1 MVNARE
7 TIRKKLK
14 IFSVHMAKNKKLF
27 KLDTLDL
34 DKIASSLGLAKTPR
48 LRFLKT
54 QKSSILEETKEQVK
68 EQKNALDSEDSEN
81 DDNNGNDD
89 MFEKKALEVD
99 EEQLANLPEKKVK
112 EGLSKRQKKRLQS
125 KLLRGEVEGS
135 VKKIDQSDDEKED
148 SEDEVDFNPNDAH
161 SRLR

>member
-1 MVNARE
+1 
-7 TIRKKLK
+7 
-14 IFSVHMAKNKKLF
+14 MAKNKKLF

-54 QKSSILEETKEQVK
+54 QKSSILEEKVKKEEIK
-68 EQKNALDSEDSEN
+68 EEPNALDSDDSDNEDEAE
-81 DDNNGNDD
+81 D
-89 MFEKKALEVD
+89 MFEKKAVTVD

-125 KLLRGEVEGS
+125 KLLRGEVEGT
-135 VKKIDQSDDEKED
+135 VKKIGESDEEREE
-148 SEDEVDFNPNDAH
+148 SEDEVDFNPAEAH
-161 SRLR
+161 SRLRFVLTKLKKN

>member
-1 MVNARE
+1 
-7 TIRKKLK
+7 
-14 IFSVHMAKNKKLF
+14 MAKNKKLF

-54 QKSSILEETKEQVK
+54 QKSSILAEKAKKEEIKDEP
-68 EQKNALDSEDSEN
+68 NALDSDDSEN
-81 DDNNGNDD
+81 EDDAED
-89 MFEKKALEVD
+89 MFDKKAVTVD

-125 KLLRGEVEGS
+125 KLLRGEVEGT
-135 VKKIDQSDDEKED
+135 VRKIGESDEEKEE
-148 SEDEVDFNPNDAH
+148 SEDEVDFNPAEAH
-161 SRLR
+161 SRLRFVMRSLKQN

>member
-1 MVNARE
+1 
-7 TIRKKLK
+7 
-14 IFSVHMAKNKKLF
+14 MAKNKKLF

-54 QKSSILEETKEQVK
+54 QKSSILEEKAKKEEIK
-68 EQKNALDSEDSEN
+68 EEPNALDSDDSDNEDEAE
-81 DDNNGNDD
+81 D
-89 MFEKKALEVD
+89 MFEKKAVTVD

-125 KLLRGEVEGS
+125 KLLRGEVEGT
-135 VKKIDQSDDEKED
+135 VKKIGESDEEREE
-148 SEDEVDFNPNDAH
+148 SEDEVDFNPTEAH
-161 SRLR
+161 SRLRFVLIKLKKN

>member
-1 MVNARE
+1 
-7 TIRKKLK
+7 
-14 IFSVHMAKNKKLF
+14 MAKNKKLF

-54 QKSSILEETKEQVK
+54 QKSSILEKSSKKDEIKKEAN
-68 EQKNALDSEDSEN
+68 ELDSEDSEN
-81 DDNNGNDD
+81 EESTED
-89 MFEKKALEVD
+89 MFEKKAVEVD
-99 EEQLANLPEKKVK
+99 EEQLVNLPEKKVK

-125 KLLRGEVEGS
+125 KLLRGEVVGS

-148 SEDEVDFNPNDAH
+148 SEDEVDFNPADAH
-161 SRLR
+161 SRLRFRSFN